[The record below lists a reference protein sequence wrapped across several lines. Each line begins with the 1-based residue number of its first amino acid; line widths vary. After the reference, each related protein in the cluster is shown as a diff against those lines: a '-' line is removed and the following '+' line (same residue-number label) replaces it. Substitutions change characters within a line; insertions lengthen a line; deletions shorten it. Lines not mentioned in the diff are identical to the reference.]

1 MAEISY
7 KTAGVDVRKA
17 ESFVKAIK
25 GFCNAEG
32 KNRVSAFGSIYD
44 FSAEMKKLKHPV
56 LVSSTDGVGTK
67 LKIAQDLNV
76 HRTIGI
82 DLVAMNVN
90 DIVCLGAK
98 PLFFLD
104 YIACGRLNKGVL
116 TKVVRGIAEGLDGSG
131 CVLLGGETAEMPGM
145 YKKDEYDLAGFS
157 VGVVDKSKIV
167 DGRNIKAGDA
177 VIGLESS
184 GFHSNGYSLVRKVFS
199 KAEIKKYSKEILAPT
214 CIYVKPIL
222 SLLFAV
228 SHLPLAIKGIA
239 HNTGG
244 AFYNK
249 ITKIL
254 PQGLGFKID
263 RKSWDIPQIFG
274 FLQNKARISEKEMYS
289 TFNMG
294 IGMIVVTDKKYAE
307 RTVKFLAKKH
317 IKAYV
322 IGRVIKSKTKCVL
335 V

>member
-17 ESFVKAIK
+17 EGFVKAIK
-25 GFCNAEG
+25 AFCKAEG
-32 KNRVSAFGSIYD
+32 KNRISAFGSIYN
-44 FSAEMKKLKHPV
+44 FTAEVKKLKNPV

-76 HRTIGI
+76 HNTIGI

-104 YIACGRLNKGVL
+104 YIACGRLDKRVL
-116 TKVVRGIAEGLDGSG
+116 TKVVKGIAEGLERSG

-145 YKKDEYDLAGFS
+145 YRKDEYDLAGFS
-157 VGVVDKSKIV
+157 VGVVDKNKIV

-177 VIGLESS
+177 VVGLRSS
-184 GFHSNGYSLVRKVFS
+184 GFHSNGYSLIRKIFS
-199 KAEIKKYSKEILAPT
+199 KAEIKKYAKGLLTPT
-214 CIYVKPIL
+214 RIYVKPIL
-222 SLLFAV
+222 SLLSAV
-228 SHLPLAIKGIA
+228 TPLVVKGIA

-244 AFYNK
+244 AFYSK

-263 RKSWDIPQIFG
+263 KKAWDVSEIFN
-274 FLQNKARISEKEMYS
+274 LVQEKANLSGKEMYS

-294 IGMIVVTDKKYAE
+294 IGMIVVTNEKYAGRIVRFFE
-307 RTVKFLAKKH
+307 KRD

-322 IGRVIKSKTKCVL
+322 IGRVIKCKTKCVL

>member
-1 MAEISY
+1 MAKISY
-7 KTAGVDVRKA
+7 KTAGVDVRQADK
-17 ESFVKAIK
+17 FVKAIK
-25 GFCNAEG
+25 GFCKAEG
-32 KNRVSAFGSIYD
+32 RSRFSAFGSIYD
-44 FSAEMKKLKHPV
+44 FFAETKKLKHPV

-67 LKIAQDLNV
+67 LKIAQDLNL
-76 HRTIGI
+76 HHTIGI

-104 YIACGRLNKGVL
+104 YIACGKLDKRVL
-116 TKVVRGIAEGLDGSG
+116 TKVVRGIAQGLKKSG

-167 DGRNIKAGDA
+167 DGRNIKSGDV

-199 KAEIKKYSKEILAPT
+199 KAEIKKYARELLTPT
-214 CIYVKPIL
+214 RIYVKPVL
-222 SLLFAV
+222 SLLSSV
-228 SHLPLAIKGIA
+228 NHTPLAIKGIA

-244 AFYNK
+244 AFYSK

-254 PQGLGFKID
+254 SPGLGFKID
-263 RKSWDIPQIFG
+263 KKSWDVPEIFR
-274 FLQNKARISEKEMYS
+274 LVQEKVNLSEKEMHS

-294 IGMIVVTDKKYAE
+294 IGMIVVTDKKYAG
-307 RTVKFLAKKH
+307 RIVKFFEKRD

-322 IGRVIKSKTKCVL
+322 IGRVIKSKTKCAL
-335 V
+335 A